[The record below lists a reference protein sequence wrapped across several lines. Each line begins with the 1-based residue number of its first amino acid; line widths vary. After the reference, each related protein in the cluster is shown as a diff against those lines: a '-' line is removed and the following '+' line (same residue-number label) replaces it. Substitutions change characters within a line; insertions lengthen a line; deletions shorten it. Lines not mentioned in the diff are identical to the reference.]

1 MFEEFEWRQYLLE
14 LHEAVA
20 IYFSLYRL
28 KVQYMFSSFPT
39 TPTPLAATRQWAN
52 RLVSSMYP
60 NFAELEH

>member
-28 KVQYMFSSFPT
+28 KVQYMLFLPHNLNATFSHSP
-39 TPTPLAATRQWAN
+39 
-52 RLVSSMYP
+52 VG
-60 NFAELEH
+60 